1 MYFSCRLDI
10 NGNIKVSDFGLGEN
24 VYTSGYFKQSKDGSD
39 IVHLPYKWIPPES
52 FQDGVSSEK
61 SDVVG

>member
-1 MYFSCRLDI
+1 M
-10 NGNIKVSDFGLGEN
+10 SDFGLGEN

-52 FQDGVSSEK
+52 FQDGVFSEK